1 MKRILF
7 TLLASIALPNS
18 TNAEISDE
26 LHKKCLDAKDYAG
39 CVETNKKP
47 PRQKDKKISGIG
59 IRFFSIVILRN

>member
-26 LHKKCLDAKDYAG
+26 LHKKCLDAKDYAVY
-39 CVETNKKP
+39 VETKNLSL
-47 PRQKDKKISGIG
+47 QKDKEISGI
-59 IRFFSIVILRN
+59 